1 MGNPRVGEII
11 KSVAHEI
18 EAGKKLSFQRHL
30 CRDELFV
37 ALDDNIGLDIC
48 AEELGRDANQYDE
61 AVKSL
66 ILEKGDYVL
75 IPRGVWHRTKA
86 SMDRVRLLEIGFGLY
101 DQHSD
106 IERRWDDFEREHKDG
121 RE

>member
-1 MGNPRVGEII
+1 
-11 KSVAHEI
+11 
-18 EAGKKLSFQRHL
+18 
-30 CRDELFV
+30 V

-48 AEELGRDANQYDE
+48 AEELDTNADQYDE
-61 AVKSL
+61 NVKSL

-101 DQHSD
+101 DQDHD
-106 IERRWDDFEREHKDG
+106 IERRWDDYERARLDG
-121 RE
+121 SV